1 MGTRAAHTVSR
12 REFTALSLAATVAG
26 ATQSQAGERIVEQ
39 AVDVR
44 TASGVCDA
52 VLVHPQG
59 EGPWPAVIQFPDAFA
74 LRPSMRDI
82 AKRLAGHGY
91 VVLVV
96 NQYYRDMKAPP
107 QGYLFDF
114 TNAAARE
121 QFMKL
126 RAPLTNEGVAQDAK
140 AFLQFLDSQP
150 FVNKK
155 AKIGLFGYC
164 MGGLMTMQAAAAL
177 GERVG
182 AGASFHG
189 GGLVTD
195 SADSPHRFIPKLH
208 GEYLIAI
215 AENDHVAQPDAQ
227 PKLSDAFRAANVPAK
242 VEVFPGTIHGWCVK
256 DMPMRDGKQVY
267 NEPQAEKA
275 WSEFVALL
283 KRRLV

>member
-1 MGTRAAHTVSR
+1 MQTKDAHTVSR
-12 REFTALSLAATVAG
+12 REFTALSVAATLAG
-26 ATQSQAGERIVEQ
+26 ATQSQAGESIVEQ

-59 EGPWPAVIQFPDAFA
+59 KGPWPALIQFPDAFA
-74 LRPSMRDI
+74 LRPAMRDI
-82 AKRLAGHGY
+82 AKRVAAQGY

-114 TNAAARE
+114 TNKAARE

-150 FVNKK
+150 IVDKK

-164 MGGLMTMQAAAAL
+164 MGGLMTMQ
-177 GERVG
+177 
-182 AGASFHG
+182 
-189 GGLVTD
+189 
-195 SADSPHRFIPKLH
+195 
-208 GEYLIAI
+208 
-215 AENDHVAQPDAQ
+215 
-227 PKLSDAFRAANVPAK
+227 
-242 VEVFPGTIHGWCVK
+242 
-256 DMPMRDGKQVY
+256 
-267 NEPQAEKA
+267 
-275 WSEFVALL
+275 
-283 KRRLV
+283 